1 MLAYH
6 DGHEVSTLYHCRSW
20 YTLVTLVYTTPAYGI
35 TYLYSQHFVFSDVI
49 DIAVVSGYL
58 PSETVLSYLFCVL
71 GCLSI
76 NRNTW
81 KTSAAWMR
89 PCIQMTDVI
98 LILGAAVS
106 PQIVK
111 PFLERDLRQTNI
123 GNNITAAA
131 MTVNGGRPAVQDAYL
146 ITSALDLTMVVI
158 CMTTCAWS
166 SIRSAKELRSW
177 TQCFVA
183 ADDEDEIQLLPDG
196 DSENKMEPCSRRGC
210 IVLTLL
216 YVLFVMYGGVD
227 VMMMLLLETYLY
239 EYLGWSVAAS
249 TLLVTVCQLTRFI
262 FGTIVVVVS
271 HWVHPTYIVIFNFV
285 VWLTSSVLMMVGLV
299 AGDVYTVIGV
309 IMSSA
314 FACSMYATAITLAEE
329 SMNVVA
335 PVMALFVS
343 ALGASEVVM
352 GPVAG
357 ILLNHVG
364 AVAFPSLLL
373 AMFVIA
379 ATTFVLYSVM
389 ASESN

>member
-1 MLAYH
+1 
-6 DGHEVSTLYHCRSW
+6 
-20 YTLVTLVYTTPAYGI
+20 
-35 TYLYSQHFVFSDVI
+35 
-49 DIAVVSGYL
+49 
-58 PSETVLSYLFCVL
+58 
-71 GCLSI
+71 
-76 NRNTW
+76 
-81 KTSAAWMR
+81 MR
-89 PCIQMTDVI
+89 PCIQMTEVI
-98 LILGAAVS
+98 LFLGAAVS

-111 PFLERDLRQTNI
+111 PFLERDLRTSNI

-131 MTVNGGRPAVQDAYL
+131 MTVNGGRPAVQDAYW
-146 ITSALDLTMVVI
+146 ITSALDLTMVVV

-166 SIRSAKELRSW
+166 SIRSSKELRSW

-196 DSENKMEPCSRRGC
+196 DSENKLEPCSRRGC
-210 IVLTLL
+210 IALTLL
-216 YVLFVMYGGVD
+216 YVLFVMYGGTD
-227 VMMMLLLETYLY
+227 VMLLFLLETYLY

-249 TLLVTVCQLTRFI
+249 TLLVTVCQLMRFV
-262 FGTIVVVVS
+262 FGVIVVVAS
-271 HWVHPTYIVIFNFV
+271 YWISPTCIVIFKLV
-285 VWLTSSVLMMVGLV
+285 VWLISSVLMMVALV

-314 FACSMYATAITLAEE
+314 FSSNMYPTTVTLAEE